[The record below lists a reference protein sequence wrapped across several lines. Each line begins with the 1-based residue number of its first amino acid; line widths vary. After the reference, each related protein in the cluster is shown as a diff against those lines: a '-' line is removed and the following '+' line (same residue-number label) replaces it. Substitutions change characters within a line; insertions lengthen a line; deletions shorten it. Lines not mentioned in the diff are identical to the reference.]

1 MVNLSQNH
9 SHSKKARPYT
19 GPERRSMEKISLDE
33 LTGGALQEKFSMAM
47 EAVLRNMQ
55 DPNTPWKNKRAITIK
70 LAFEQ
75 NEERD
80 DAKVDIS
87 VDTKLAPVKPIVTRM
102 DIGIDL
108 RTKEVY
114 AQEYGSQV
122 RGQMEFT
129 PKVDDPSILLVD
141 GKLVD
146 PQTGEIKD
154 NNETIV
160 DFRAAKQA

>member
-1 MVNLSQNH
+1 M
-9 SHSKKARPYT
+9 
-19 GPERRSMEKISLDE
+19 ERISLDE

-55 DPNTPWKNKRAITIK
+55 DPNTPWKNKRAITIR

-129 PKVDDPSILLVD
+129 PKADEPSVLMVD
-141 GKLVD
+141 GRPVD
-146 PQTGEIKD
+146 PETGEVKD
-154 NNETIV
+154 SENVV
-160 DFRAAKQA
+160 DFRAARLG